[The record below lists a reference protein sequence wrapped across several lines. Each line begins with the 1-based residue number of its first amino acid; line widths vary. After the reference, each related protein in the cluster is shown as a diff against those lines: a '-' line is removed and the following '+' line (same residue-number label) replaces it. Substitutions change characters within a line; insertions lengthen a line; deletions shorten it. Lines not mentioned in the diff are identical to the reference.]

1 MSFSVF
7 VPRRRRAGRILDM
20 LWSWSISGSVVT
32 NHRWGT
38 MNAFFLLWNVFI
50 LWFFIWSH
58 IDLFWQYFGANTFF
72 SWTFF
77 SRSLKSMTRDTRSKI
92 WWSYTL
98 RSITQTYNF
107 PPPQSILAVC
117 STIQRLAKKSAS
129 LTAHHYQSPTD
140 GLSRLTRNT
149 GISMLINLHVR
160 QHMNE
165 SSKVLFCFFST
176 LFNVFP
182 FASFID
188 FSVNAKWG
196 HFYSL
201 QSTSSYCPRRDMLK
215 EVEMPNSPLN
225 KAGSG
230 TNSFVS
236 LRPDA
241 DEQSNAWSAVGVG
254 KCCKGNKLVFP
265 FHFHI
270 VIVCP
275 F

>member
-7 VPRRRRAGRILDM
+7 VSRRRRAGWILDM
-20 LWSWSISGSVVT
+20 LWSWLLSGSVVE

-38 MNAFFLLWNVFI
+38 INAFFLWNIFI

-58 IDLFWQYFGANTFF
+58 LFWQFFRENTLF
-72 SWTFF
+72 SLTFF
-77 SRSLKSMTRDTRSKI
+77 SRSLKSMTKDTRSKI
-92 WWSYTL
+92 WWSYTQ

-107 PPPQSILAVC
+107 PLPQSILAVC

-140 GLSRLTRNT
+140 GLSRLIRNT
-149 GISMLINLHVR
+149 GIHMLINLHVH
-160 QHMNE
+160 QHVNE
-165 SSKVLFCFFST
+165 SGNILFCSSST

-182 FASFID
+182 FVSFID
-188 FSVNAKWG
+188 VSVNAKWG

-201 QSTSSYCPRRDMLK
+201 RSTSSYCPCRDMLK

-225 KAGSG
+225 KMGSG

-241 DEQSNAWSAVGVG
+241 DEQSIAWSAVGVR

-270 VIVCP
+270 VT
-275 F
+275 